1 MRTIDPATR
10 AVFRSRDF
18 RLFCAARLLSGLAM
32 QMQNVGIGWFVYD
45 LTQSAWALG
54 LVGLAAF
61 MPAITF
67 AVFTGHVADTFDR
80 RRIVVLAHATASL
93 AACGLLA
100 CAWFGTDRV
109 WPVYLA
115 AILIGTGRAFGNPAS
130 QAMMP
135 NLVPRE
141 QFGAAVAWNSS
152 IWQAASICGPA
163 VGGLLYA
170 LAPTAVFTAAAAAF
184 ATAAVLIRLIRP
196 QPVSGVREKVTWAT
210 LSAGL
215 RFIRSRPMIFGSIT
229 LDLVAVLL
237 GGATALLPIFAQEV
251 LHVGPAGLGLLR
263 SAPAAGALCVAVWLA
278 YRPLQRHAG
287 RRMLQAVAV
296 YGVATIGFGLST
308 SFVLSLACLAVTGAA
323 DMVSVVIRQTLVQSD
338 TPDALRGRV
347 AAVNTVF
354 IGASNELGEFESGA
368 LAALI
373 GAVPAVAAGGLATV
387 AVAALWTRVFPEL
400 ARRDRLVAVP

>member
-1 MRTIDPATR
+1 LRTIDPATR

-80 RRIVVLAHATASL
+80 RRIVVLAHTTASL

-184 ATAAVLIRLIRP
+184 AIAAVLIRLIRP

>member
-1 MRTIDPATR
+1 
-10 AVFRSRDF
+10 
-18 RLFCAARLLSGLAM
+18 
-32 QMQNVGIGWFVYD
+32 
-45 LTQSAWALG
+45 
-54 LVGLAAF
+54 
-61 MPAITF
+61 
-67 AVFTGHVADTFDR
+67 
-80 RRIVVLAHATASL
+80 
-93 AACGLLA
+93 
-100 CAWFGTDRV
+100 
-109 WPVYLA
+109 
-115 AILIGTGRAFGNPAS
+115 
-130 QAMMP
+130 
-135 NLVPRE
+135 
-141 QFGAAVAWNSS
+141 
-152 IWQAASICGPA
+152 
-163 VGGLLYA
+163 
-170 LAPTAVFTAAAAAF
+170 
-184 ATAAVLIRLIRP
+184 
-196 QPVSGVREKVTWAT
+196 
-210 LSAGL
+210 
-215 RFIRSRPMIFGSIT
+215 MIFGSIT